1 MGHGPDEGRR
11 GERRSAGD
19 ALPFRIR
26 GTHVHAIATAKAE
39 EKARRENAKKF
50 YYDSAEGREWC
61 DRVSQPLRA
70 AAKFKG

>member
-1 MGHGPDEGRR
+1 MNEGRQAHGQR
-11 GERRSAGD
+11 VAQ
-19 ALPFRIR
+19 PFRIR